1 MGLFEAWHCEIAEV
15 RLAPGDTLVIYTDGI
30 TEAENAD
37 GEEFGQS
44 RLLDTLGRHSHLSA
58 EPLLQAVVG
67 TARKF
72 SSGGEQQDDI
82 TAVIAR
88 CVE

>member
-1 MGLFEAWHCEIAEV
+1 MLTVNTRREHSGAFRRPLLTA
-15 RLAPGDTLVIYTDGI
+15 LA
-30 TEAENAD
+30 A
-37 GEEFGQS
+37 
-44 RLLDTLGRHSHLSA
+44 LLAVVA

-67 TARKF
+67 AVRKF